1 MSTRCPDGFG
11 SMPRACQANRAKV
24 QRASHHHDIGAAI
37 NVATV
42 GRLKKPGMRRE
53 AIRLEGVTM
62 GQGALEKRADLRVV
76 EIECGLVVLLQR
88 CQFFRRHFCHDMLSS
103 RPSVSQ
109 R

>member
-1 MSTRCPDGFG
+1 M
-11 SMPRACQANRAKV
+11 
-24 QRASHHHDIGAAI
+24 
-37 NVATV
+37 
-42 GRLKKPGMRRE
+42 GRLKKSGMRRE
-53 AIRLEGVTM
+53 AIRLEGVTV
-62 GQGALEKRADLRVV
+62 GQGALEKRADLRVI

>member
-1 MSTRCPDGFG
+1 
-11 SMPRACQANRAKV
+11 MPRACQANRAKV